1 MSVFYVGES
10 TLLHFNSSK
19 IVGGIFNN
27 YPGNIDNKLGYIL
40 LMREK
45 IKDTY
50 IDNQLSLEDILST
63 KISFSKNTSKFL
75 DEYQLD
81 TLYIL
86 NDGSTD
92 YLESDMFT
100 TLIQYNGAF
109 YNLAFSPLDLEQ
121 NHTDILNFIYNSFND
136 YSKGIN
142 LLISAYIHE
151 LNVTSKSIYLYWG
164 ISLAIYLI
172 IYVVNYI
179 IIIHYYIIGNNKRT
193 SFLEVFYELN
203 ENVLKI
209 LITNCEN
216 LFKKLKET
224 ELKVNED
231 ETENMDDNIDKK
243 VYFMFKE
250 KQARRNSLF
259 LGKKSENIINNQKN
273 FKNKLPIQI
282 KNFMKFFG
290 FCLIIT
296 FAYFI
301 FNTIYFINLISEA
314 KYISDYLYK
323 S

>member
-1 MSVFYVGES
+1 MQDRSRK
-10 TLLHFNSSK
+10 TLVS
-19 IVGGIFNN
+19 
-27 YPGNIDNKLGYIL
+27 
-40 LMREK
+40 
-45 IKDTY
+45 
-50 IDNQLSLEDILST
+50 DI
-63 KISFSKNTSKFL
+63 
-75 DEYQLD
+75 
-81 TLYIL
+81 
-86 NDGSTD
+86 
-92 YLESDMFT
+92 FT
-100 TLIQYNGAF
+100 TLMQYNGAF
-109 YNLAFSPLDLEQ
+109 YNLAFSPLKLEQ
-121 NHTDILNFIYNSFND
+121 NHTDILNFLHNSFND

-290 FCLIIT
+290 FCL
-296 FAYFI
+296 
-301 FNTIYFINLISEA
+301 N
-314 KYISDYLYK
+314 
-323 S
+323 